1 MIIMTW
7 KDILKDDMRRIRD
20 KDRRR
25 NPREKDEVDIEP
37 KPEKELPPPSKKPFD
52 PFAPDAGKRA
62 KEMKRQRKERA
73 KREKVDSMMDTERS
87 KMGKLIADQKERYQ
101 KLKDRR
107 AGKL

>member
-1 MIIMTW
+1 MTW
-7 KDILKDDMRRIRD
+7 KEILKDNNMRRIRD

-37 KPEKELPPPSKKPFD
+37 KPKKELPPPSKKPFD
-52 PFAPDAGKRA
+52 PFAPDAVKRA

-107 AGKL
+107 EGKL